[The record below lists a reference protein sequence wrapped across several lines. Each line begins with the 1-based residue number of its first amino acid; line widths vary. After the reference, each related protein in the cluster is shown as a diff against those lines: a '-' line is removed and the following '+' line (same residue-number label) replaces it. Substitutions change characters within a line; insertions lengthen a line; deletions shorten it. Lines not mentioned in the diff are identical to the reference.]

1 MIRINLLPGQQR
13 PKAKRAA
20 VAAPG
25 MQSIL
30 LGVGAIAGLLVLG
43 GMYFLKAG
51 ELKEAESVLARQQ
64 AEKARLEKVKLEVDD
79 MQSRMR
85 VLELR
90 SETIRTLQRNRVG
103 GQQLLDALATTV
115 NRSESVWLTLL
126 SRKGNVLSIEG
137 TASSVS
143 AVANL
148 ITQLKRAGYFDK
160 VEIRESRQDDKQ
172 KAIQVFNFVITAE
185 FALPAE
191 KPAEGAAAE
200 KKG

>member
-191 KPAEGAAAE
+191 KPAEDAAAE